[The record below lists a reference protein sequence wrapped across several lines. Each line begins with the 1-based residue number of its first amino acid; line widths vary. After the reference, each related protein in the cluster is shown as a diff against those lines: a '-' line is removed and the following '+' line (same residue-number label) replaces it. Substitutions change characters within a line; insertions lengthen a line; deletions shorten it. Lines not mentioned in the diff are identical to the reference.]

1 MSEQRPTDTA
11 GDEDFSPAPAR
22 PFDLGYSH
30 RERKDGSLEVLR
42 EGRQVALLRGN
53 RAQQLRQ
60 VLNTGSF
67 EQGQQAM
74 AKITG
79 NYKRGNE
86 GQATRHPR
94 RTG

>member
-1 MSEQRPTDTA
+1 MSGQPTSHAA
-11 GDEDFSPAPAR
+11 GDDHFNPAPVR

-42 EGRQVALLRGN
+42 EGRQIALLRGN
-53 RAQQLRQ
+53 RAQLLRQ

-74 AKITG
+74 ARIAG
-79 NYKRGNE
+79 GSSP
-86 GQATRHPR
+86 G
-94 RTG
+94 

>member
-1 MSEQRPTDTA
+1 MSEPRPTDTA

-22 PFDLGYSH
+22 PFDQGYSH

-74 AKITG
+74 DRVAG
-79 NYKRGNE
+79 GSLP
-86 GQATRHPR
+86 G
-94 RTG
+94 

>member
-74 AKITG
+74 DRVAG
-79 NYKRGNE
+79 GSLP
-86 GQATRHPR
+86 G
-94 RTG
+94 

>member
-1 MSEQRPTDTA
+1 MIGQPPSQAA
-11 GDEDFSPAPAR
+11 GDDDFSPTPIR

-42 EGRQVALLRGN
+42 EGRQIAVLRGN
-53 RAQQLRQ
+53 RAHLLRQ

-74 AKITG
+74 ARIAG
-79 NYKRGNE
+79 G
-86 GQATRHPR
+86 GAP
-94 RTG
+94 G

>member
-1 MSEQRPTDTA
+1 MNKPAAPAED
-11 GDEDFSPAPAR
+11 GEDFNPAPTR
-22 PFDLGYSH
+22 PFDLGFSH
-30 RERKDGSLEVLR
+30 RERKDGSLEVLHG
-42 EGRQVALLRGN
+42 GRQAALLRGN
-53 RAQQLRQ
+53 RALALLHI
-60 VLNTGSF
+60 LNTGSF

-86 GQATRHPR
+86 GQAARHPR